1 MAGFFVANVKI
12 SFYFSDMKAIC
23 LNLDHRKDRWRSAQK
38 QFKEAG
44 LRVER
49 FAAVPNPS
57 PHHSFIQ
64 SQKAILQS
72 ITETTIVFEDDVKF
86 MNMTKW
92 KTVIDSLPC
101 DFDIAYLGGNPQK
114 NLTHQVN
121 EYWWRALEIWT
132 THACI
137 YSVEGAKKILSMFE
151 EDEMYDNWLGRHGLY
166 MLNGYI
172 CKPFLC
178 TQRPDHSD
186 IWGHSVNYLD
196 IIENGQNKLI

>member
-1 MAGFFVANVKI
+1 
-12 SFYFSDMKAIC
+12 MKAIC
-23 LNLDHRKDRWRSAQK
+23 LNLDHRKDRWRAAQR

-44 LRVER
+44 LTVER
-49 FAAVPNPS
+49 FAAVSNPS

-72 ITETTIVFEDDVKF
+72 ITEPTIVFEDDVKF
-86 MNMTKW
+86 MNMGKW
-92 KTVIDSLPC
+92 DAVLESVPY

-114 NLTHQVN
+114 ELTNKVN

-132 THACI
+132 THAVI

-151 EDEMYDNWLGRHGLY
+151 DDEMYDNWLGRHGLY

-186 IWGHSVNYLD
+186 IWQHSVDYTH